1 LTLSAGI
8 HHNHWDFW
16 VYPALSENDFSNN
29 NDDIYETQVFDQKTI
44 DILQRGGTVLIEC
57 GGKIRYGNDVRHSY
71 LPVFWNTSWFKMRP
85 PHTTG
90 SYIQHEHPIF
100 KDFPTE
106 DWQNLQWWE
115 LVNNKQVIN
124 LAEFPADYQAIV
136 QPIDTWH
143 ISRKLGMLIEA
154 QVLNGKLIMTTMDL
168 HSNLEQRLVARQLR
182 YSVLRYMQS
191 EEFIPSLRLEVKTIQ
206 NLFENE
212 APRVDMFTSGNP
224 DELKPKLVF

>member
-1 LTLSAGI
+1 MYPPLETNDDLLS
-8 HHNHWDFW
+8 
-16 VYPALSENDFSNN
+16 S
-29 NDDIYETQVFDQKTI
+29 DDIYETDTL
-44 DILQRGGTVLIEC
+44 DSRALEILQRGGNVLLEC
-57 GGKIRYGNDVRHSY
+57 GGKIRYGNDVLHSY

-90 SYIQHEHPIF
+90 SYIQCEHPIF

-115 LVNNKQVIN
+115 LVNNTQVIN
-124 LAEFPADYQAIV
+124 LAGFPTDYQPIV

-154 QVLNGKLIMTTMDL
+154 RVLNGRLIMTTMDL
-168 HSNLEQRLVARQLR
+168 RSKLDHRLAARQLR
-182 YSVLRYMQS
+182 HSVLRYMQS
-191 EEFIPSLRLEVKTIQ
+191 NDFNPELRLDVNTIQ

-212 APRVDMFTSGNP
+212 APRVDMFTTGNP